1 MPNSFIS
8 RTAQRQKA
16 KIRVG
21 LSGPSGSG
29 KTYSALKLAKGLA
42 GEWDKVVVI
51 DTEQGSGELYSDLGN
66 YKVIP
71 FNEPY
76 SPERYI
82 EAIIYAETLGADVII
97 IDSVTHEWEG
107 KGGALQ
113 INEMLAQTQFRGNTW
128 AAWSKTTPR
137 HQAFIDKIVTS
148 KCHIITTARAK
159 TDTIQAEGKVKK
171 VGVKEIQREGYEYEL
186 TLNFTLDREAHLA
199 ITSKDRTG
207 IFIDQ
212 DPFLIDEKTGKTI
225 KKWAESGIEPIA
237 PPPAPVAPPV
247 QQPQAPAQ
255 NQAQRPAPTTTAR
268 PAARPPMK
276 TAARPAQK
284 APTSPAPKAQ
294 AAAAV
299 KEKPFSAKDEAE
311 ALFGAAPGNTPDPNV
326 IHDEEVDGY
335 LQLIENLASTAEAL
349 QLHKELS
356 AKTDTENK
364 EKLIAEVISKGTALR
379 AENK

>member
-1 MPNSFIS
+1 MPSSFIS

-29 KTYSALKLAKGLA
+29 KTYSALKMAKGLV
-42 GEWDKVVVI
+42 GDWKKIVVI
-51 DTEQGSGELYSDLGN
+51 DTEQGSGELYSDLGD
-66 YKVIP
+66 YQVIP
-71 FNEPY
+71 FNEPF

-82 EAIIYAETLGADVII
+82 EAIAYAETLGAEVII

-137 HQAFIDKIVTS
+137 HQSFIDKIVTS

-159 TDTIQAEGKVKK
+159 TETMQAEGKVKK

-186 TLNFTLDREAHLA
+186 TLNFTLDREKHLA

-237 PPPAPVAPPV
+237 PPPAAPVEE
-247 QQPQAPAQ
+247 APAPTQ
-255 NQAQRPAPTTTAR
+255 NQVQRPAPTTAT
-268 PAARPPMK
+268 RPPVK
-276 TAARPAQK
+276 TTATRPPAK
-284 APTSPAPKAQ
+284 VAPKAPEAKAEQ
-294 AAAAV
+294 ER
-299 KEKPFSAKDEAE
+299 EKAISTFDANAEAE
-311 ALFGAAPGNTPDPNV
+311 AVFGGSPGNTPDPNV

-335 LQLIENLASTAEAL
+335 LQLIENLVSSDEAL
-349 QLHKELS
+349 KLYHEVK
-356 AKTDTENK
+356 AKTVTENQK
-364 EKLIAEVISKGTALR
+364 RLLADVIAKGQKLKAEGK
-379 AENK
+379 